1 MTRSKTQK
9 GNSAFITSLLIF
21 LLLGFLY
28 LSCSKSSQTYSTS
41 SGIEWETDYQTALQK
56 ASQSSKPIVLDLYTD
71 WCHWCKRLDEDVW
84 ADSDMVAF
92 SEGQVYLK
100 LDAENSDDGRR
111 LVEKLKVRG
120 YPTVVILNHR
130 GEEINKIVGY
140 LPADKYLQKLK
151 NVLSAQ

>member
-1 MTRSKTQK
+1 MTRSQTQK
-9 GNSAFITSLLIF
+9 GNFAFIISLLIF
-21 LLLGFLY
+21 LLLSFLY

-71 WCHWCKRLDEDVW
+71 WCYWCKRLDEDVW
-84 ADSDMVAF
+84 ADSAMIAF

-100 LDAENSDDGRR
+100 LDAEHSEDGRI
-111 LVEKLKVRG
+111 LVEKFKLRG

-151 NVLSAQ
+151 DILAVQ